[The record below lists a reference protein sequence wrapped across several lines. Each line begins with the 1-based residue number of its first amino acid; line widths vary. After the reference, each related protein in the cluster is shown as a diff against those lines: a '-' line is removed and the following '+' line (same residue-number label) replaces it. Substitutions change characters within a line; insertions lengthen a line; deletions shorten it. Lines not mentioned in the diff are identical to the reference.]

1 MIGRKPTHMRI
12 NYLLLYLVFLTG
24 ITEMHSQVLL
34 SNAAPSALID
44 FSNTMQPTV
53 GTTPS
58 TAFTAAG
65 FQPNPTVAGR
75 LNSNAWEVKGWSYG
89 NLLFGGTQILDD
101 FARGPSPTA
110 VITPGIYAY
119 TDTPS
124 SDVNPAL
131 MIQPGLSDFDP
142 GTITL
147 KIKNNGTTNITQL
160 TISYDL
166 FVRNDEINSSS
177 MTFSHSPNNTTF
189 INEPALNYVSPD
201 VPDDFQWVH
210 VETLAPSR
218 VIIIGSLNLAPGA
231 FYYIRW
237 TPEIVSGTS
246 NSDEFGLDDI
256 NITAAYGTPAPEINI
271 TAYGSSV
278 LSGDTTPTVGEGT
291 DYAPITAPISTINT
305 VQSITYFIQNLGAL
319 PLNITNVTI
328 TGVNAANFTILGT
341 IPIGTVAAASA
352 TISYLPLTI
361 TFDPSFQGLHSARI
375 NIFSND
381 SDENPYW
388 MDIQGY
394 GIIPIPD
401 IRINGGP
408 IGGGLSIVT
417 NGSLVPTTIN
427 NTLFGSTAV
436 GTSIP
441 KNFIIRNDCPQNA
454 PVLLS
459 GAIPYVF
466 LSGTNPGD
474 FSVITAPV
482 GNILLPGYTKNFT
495 IQFTPTASGI
505 RSALVTIPN
514 NDPDEGPF
522 TFLVQGTGLTPEI
535 DVTGNTQAILSGAT
549 TTSAFNHT
557 FFDYLNVASGTLDRT
572 YTITNTGTLALSI
585 GAITITGMQAADFT
599 VVTPPAASVAI
610 GASTTFVVRFDP
622 SATGQRNAVLSMVN
636 NDSNENPYTFAL
648 SGYGVDYMPCNLG
661 PTEIVAMQN
670 FELPLSPGP
679 AWTYTN
685 TGAITLAA
693 GVAYGAAADNGVIM
707 SNRFIDTKS
716 LQVSNSTV
724 VVNFATIDASAYADL
739 QLNFR
744 LAALAGIATEGMDA
758 LDRVVVAV
766 STNGGTTYSNELLIQ
781 GNTNA
786 KWSFVSGTGIVNQ
799 NYDGD
804 GISTNF
810 NPGAGGYLTST
821 GYSSITLGK
830 LPKSATLKIK
840 ITLNSNV
847 NEIWAVDNIFLYGRR
862 EVATTWNGTAW
873 SNGVPAS
880 NTKAIFN
887 GNYTSAINGDV
898 SACKCLINAGKTV
911 IVSPNTTFSIES
923 DVENKGVFQVENNG
937 VLLQKDDF
945 AVNTGAVKVKRFS
958 TPMRRYDFTYWSSP
972 VAGQSLFSFSPLTL
986 SDKYFQFDPILG
998 NWVNVPNS
1006 TTMALGKGYI
1016 IRAPQTFDIVTPTI
1030 FDTGEF
1036 NGVPNNGFIQ
1046 TPIVLGASN
1055 LNLIGNPYPSAL
1067 NANAFLSFPENANV
1081 VEGTIYLWTHN
1092 TPLINNIYSSNDYA
1106 VYNYSGTV
1114 GTSASTSVGLN
1125 TQIPTGKIASGQ
1137 SFFIKGL
1144 ANGNVSFYNNMRLS
1158 TNNNEFFRQETANPA
1173 AHIAPAA
1180 DRLWLNLT
1188 NAQGAFKQLMVGY
1201 HNQATNLYD
1210 RGFDS
1215 EVLNGNSY
1223 VNFYTQN
1230 SSKQL
1235 AIQTNGFP
1243 FSPQDYFA
1251 IGYKASISGN
1261 FSIGIDRKEGLFTQQ
1276 AIYLEDT
1283 LLHTTHDLN
1292 QGAYTF
1298 YSTVG
1303 EFNTRFI
1310 LRFVPFV
1317 GVYAKNEI
1325 STTSIVIAQKTAEG
1339 IAVQS
1344 TESAIKNVVVYDLLG
1359 RLLVSQQGNS
1369 TRCLIPLAIPSQVVL
1384 VKTEL
1389 QDGSSSVIKIT
1400 L

>member
-1 MIGRKPTHMRI
+1 MRI
-12 NYLLLYLVFLTG
+12 IYLLLFSFFLIGT
-24 ITEMHSQVLL
+24 TEIQSQVLV
-34 SNAAPSALID
+34 SNTAPSALID

-53 GTTPS
+53 GTAPS

-65 FQPNPTVAGR
+65 FQPNPVLPGR

-89 NLLFGGTQILDD
+89 NLLFGGTQTLDD

-131 MIQPGLSDFDP
+131 LIQPGLSDFDP

-177 MTFSHSPNNTTF
+177 LTFSHSANNTLFT
-189 INEPALNYVSPD
+189 NEPALNYVSPD

-218 VIIIGSLNLAPGA
+218 VIIIGSLNLAPGS

-237 TPEIVSGTS
+237 TPEIISGTS

-278 LSGDTTPTVGEGT
+278 FSGDTTPTVGEGT

-328 TGVNAANFTILGT
+328 TGVNAANFTILGVV
-341 IPIGTVAAASA
+341 PIGNVPVASA
-352 TISYLPLTI
+352 TISYLSLTI

-417 NGSLVPTTIN
+417 SGSLVPTTIN

-436 GTSIP
+436 GTSVP

-474 FSVITAPV
+474 FSVITPPV

-495 IQFTPTASGI
+495 IQFTPTGGGI

-522 TFLVQGTGLTPEI
+522 TFLVQGTGLMPEI

-557 FFDYLNVASGTLDRT
+557 FFDYLNVATGTLDRT

-585 GAITITGMQAADFT
+585 GAITITGIQAADFT

-610 GASTTFVVRFDP
+610 GATTTFVVRFDP
-622 SATGQRNAVLSMVN
+622 SATGQRNALLSMVN

-661 PTEIVAMQN
+661 PTEIVGMQN
-670 FELPLSPGP
+670 FELPLTPGP

-685 TGAITLAA
+685 TGAITVAA

-724 VVNFATIDASAYADL
+724 VVSFATIDASAYADL

-744 LAALAGIATEGMDA
+744 LAAFAGIATEGMDA

-804 GISTNF
+804 GISNNF
-810 NPGAGGYLTST
+810 NPGGGGSLTST

-840 ITLNSNV
+840 ITVNSNM
-847 NEIWAVDNIFLYGRR
+847 NEIWAIDNIFLYGRR
-862 EVATTWNGTAW
+862 EVATTWSGTAW
-873 SNGVPAS
+873 SNGAPAS

-898 SACKCLINAGKTV
+898 SACKCQINAGKTV
-911 IVSPNTTFSIES
+911 VVSPNTTFSIES
-923 DVENKGVFQVENNG
+923 DVDNKGIFQVDNSG
-937 VLLQKDDF
+937 VLIQKNDF
-945 AVNTGAVKVKRFS
+945 AINTGAAKIKRFS

-986 SDKYFQFDPILG
+986 SDKYFQFDPIIG

-1006 TTMALGKGYI
+1006 TTMSIGKGYI

-1046 TPIVLGASN
+1046 TPIALGASN

-1067 NANAFLSFPENANV
+1067 SANAFLSFPENASV

-1092 TPLINNIYSSNDYA
+1092 TALANNVYSSNDYA

-1114 GTSASTSVGLN
+1114 GTSASTSSGLN

-1144 ANGNVSFYNNMRLS
+1144 ANGNVSFYNNMRLA
-1158 TNNNEFFRQETANPA
+1158 TNNNEFFRQETATPSA
-1173 AHIAPAA
+1173 YIAPAS
-1180 DRLWLNLT
+1180 DRIWLNLT

-1201 HNQATNLYD
+1201 HAQATNGYD
-1210 RGFDS
+1210 RGFDG
-1215 EVLNGNSY
+1215 EVLNGNNY
-1223 VNFYTQN
+1223 VNFYTSN
-1230 SSKQL
+1230 GSKQL

-1243 FSPQDYFA
+1243 FSSQDHFT
-1251 IGYKASISGN
+1251 IGYKAAVSGN
-1261 FSIGIDRKEGLFTQQ
+1261 FSVGIDRKEGLFIQQ
-1276 AIYLEDT
+1276 SIYLEDT

-1298 YSTVG
+1298 YSAVG
-1303 EFNTRFI
+1303 EFSSRFV

-1317 GVYAKNEI
+1317 GVYAKNETRTN
-1325 STTSIVIAQKTAEG
+1325 STIIAQKTTEG

-1344 TESAIKNVVVYDLLG
+1344 TESSIKSVAIYDLLG
-1359 RLLVSQQGNS
+1359 RLLSSQLGNS

-1389 QDGSSSVIKIT
+1389 QDGNSSSVKVS

>member
-1 MIGRKPTHMRI
+1 MRI
-12 NYLLLYLVFLTG
+12 NYVLLFTAFLFG
-24 ITEMHSQVLL
+24 ITEIQSQVLV
-34 SNAAPSALID
+34 SNTAPSALID
-44 FSNTMQPTV
+44 FSNSMQTTV
-53 GTTPS
+53 GTAPS

-65 FQPNPTVAGR
+65 FQPNPVLPGR

-89 NLLFGGTQILDD
+89 NLLFGGTQTLDD

-131 MIQPGLSDFDP
+131 LIQPGLSDFDP

-147 KIKNNGTTNITQL
+147 KIKNNGTSNITQL

-177 MTFSHSPNNTTF
+177 LTFSHSPNNIAFTS
-189 INEPALNYVSPD
+189 EPALNYASPD
-201 VPDDFQWVH
+201 VPDEFQWVH

-237 TPEIVSGTS
+237 TPEIISGTS

-278 LSGDTTPTVGEGT
+278 FSGDTTPTVGEGT
-291 DYAPITAPISTINT
+291 DYAPVTAPISTLNT

-319 PLNITNVTI
+319 PLSTTSVTI
-328 TGVNAANFTILGT
+328 TGVNAANFTILG
-341 IPIGTVAAASA
+341 IVPIGNVPAASA
-352 TISYLPLTI
+352 TISFLSLTI
-361 TFDPSFQGLHSARI
+361 TFDPSFQGLHTARI

-388 MDIQGY
+388 LDIQGY
-394 GIIPIPD
+394 GIIPVPD

-417 NGSLVPTTIN
+417 SGSLVPTTIN

-436 GTSIP
+436 GTNII
-441 KNFIIRNDCPQNA
+441 KNFILRNDCPQNA
-454 PVLLS
+454 PVLFT
-459 GAIPYVF
+459 GAAPYVF

-474 FSVITAPV
+474 FSITTPPV
-482 GNILLPGYTKNFT
+482 GTTLMPGYTKNFA
-495 IQFTPTASGI
+495 IQFAPTAGGI

-522 TFLVQGTGLTPEI
+522 TFLVQGTGLLPEI
-535 DVTGNTQAILSGAT
+535 DISGNTQAIISGAT

-557 FFDYLNVASGTLDRT
+557 FYDYLNVATGTLDRT
-572 YTITNTGTLALSI
+572 YTISNTGTLALSL
-585 GAITITGMQAADFT
+585 GAITITGIQAADFS

-610 GASTTFVVRFDP
+610 GATTTFVIRFDP
-622 SATGQRNAVLSMVN
+622 GATGQRNAVVSIVN
-636 NDSNENPYTFAL
+636 NDTNENPYTFAV

-661 PTEIVAMQN
+661 PTEIVGMQN
-670 FELPLSPGP
+670 FETPLTPGP
-679 AWTYTN
+679 AWAYTN
-685 TGAITLAA
+685 TGAITVVA

-707 SNRFIDTKS
+707 SNKFIDTKS

-724 VVNFATIDASAYADL
+724 VVTFATIDASAYADL

-744 LAALAGIATEGMDA
+744 LAAVAGIATEGMDA
-758 LDRVVVAV
+758 LDRVIVAV
-766 STNGGTTYSNELLIQ
+766 STNGGTTYSNEILVQ

-804 GISTNF
+804 GISNNF
-810 NPGAGGYLTST
+810 NPGGGGYLTT
-821 GYSSITLGK
+821 NGYSTITLGK

-840 ITLNSNV
+840 ITLNANV
-847 NEIWAVDNIFLYGRR
+847 NEIWALDNLFLYGRR

-887 GNYTSAINGDV
+887 GNYNSAINGNV
-898 SACKCLINAGKTV
+898 SACKCQINAGKTV
-911 IVSPNTTFSIES
+911 VVSSNTTFSIES
-923 DVENKGVFQVENNG
+923 DVDNKGVFQVDNNG
-937 VLLQKDDF
+937 VLIQKNDF
-945 AVNTGAVKVKRFS
+945 ATNVGAAIIKRFS

-986 SDKYFQFDPILG
+986 SDKFFLFDPVIG
-998 NWVNVPNS
+998 NWANIPNS
-1006 TTMALGKGYI
+1006 SSMSIGKGYI
-1016 IRAPQTFDIVTPTI
+1016 IRAPQTFDIVTPTV
-1030 FDTGEF
+1030 FDTGQF
-1036 NGVPNNGFIQ
+1036 TGVPNNGFIQ
-1046 TPIVLGASN
+1046 TPIVVGASN
-1055 LNLIGNPYPSAL
+1055 LNLIGNPYPSAI
-1067 NANAFLSFPENANV
+1067 NANAFLSFPENATV

-1092 TPLINNIYSSNDYA
+1092 TPLTNNVYASNDYA

-1114 GTSASTSVGLN
+1114 GTSASPSSGLN
-1125 TQIPTGKIASGQ
+1125 TQVPTGKIASGQ

-1144 ANGNVSFYNNMRLS
+1144 TNGNVSFYNNMRLA
-1158 TNNNEFFRQETANPA
+1158 TNNNEFFRQETANPNS
-1173 AHIAPAA
+1173 HIAPAA

-1188 NAQGAFKQLMVGY
+1188 NTQGAFKQLMVGY
-1201 HNQATNLYD
+1201 HTQATNGYD
-1210 RGFDS
+1210 RGFDG
-1215 EVLNGNSY
+1215 EVLNGNSF
-1223 VNFYTQN
+1223 VNFYTAN
-1230 SSKQL
+1230 DTKQL

-1243 FSPQDYFA
+1243 FSSQDHFT
-1251 IGYKASISGN
+1251 IGYKAAVSGN
-1261 FSIGIDRKEGLFTQQ
+1261 FSISIDRKEGLFTQHS
-1276 AIYLEDT
+1276 IYLEDT

-1292 QGAYTF
+1292 QGNYTF

-1303 EFNTRFI
+1303 EFSTRFI
-1310 LRFVPFV
+1310 LRFIPYI
-1317 GVYAKNEI
+1317 GVYAKNEAGTA
-1325 STTSIVIAQKTAEG
+1325 STIVVQKTPEG
-1339 IAVQS
+1339 IRVQS
-1344 TESAIKNVVVYDLLG
+1344 MVSPIKTVEVYDLLG
-1359 RLLVSQQGNS
+1359 RILHSQIGNS
-1369 TRCLIPLAIPSQVVL
+1369 TQCVIPFAIPAQVVL
-1384 VKTEL
+1384 VKTQL
-1389 QDGSSSVIKIT
+1389 QDGSASAVKVS